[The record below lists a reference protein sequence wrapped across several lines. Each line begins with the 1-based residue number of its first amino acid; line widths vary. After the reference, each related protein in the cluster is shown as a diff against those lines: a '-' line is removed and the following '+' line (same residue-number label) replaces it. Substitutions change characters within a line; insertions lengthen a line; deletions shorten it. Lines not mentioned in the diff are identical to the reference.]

1 MDEPQLKSDGFISRK
16 TTWRKDSIPFHSM
29 IPTKA
34 ALASALDEARQNL
47 EGQLPQVHE
56 IQVGGPADLDRPIGE
71 LLKDQVRFII
81 IHRMGQTPEQ
91 GWDWDRD
98 DSYDHTLYDTDRPDE
113 IIRALDLTHARN
125 SVPLKTQTD
134 KPLVGTI
141 YQLQATPTKSIADDI
156 LTSLTYS
163 KASSLLVYTKANLD
177 PFTYTWVKGRHFIE
191 PGLVVLLNDFVDS
204 VLTEHAIE
212 KSKIRAG
219 LFSSL

>member
-1 MDEPQLKSDGFISRK
+1 MITGFISRK

-71 LLKDQVRFII
+71 LLKEQVRFII

-98 DSYDHTLYDTDRPDE
+98 DSYGP
-113 IIRALDLTHARN
+113 LD
-125 SVPLKTQTD
+125 S
-134 KPLVGTI
+134 
-141 YQLQATPTKSIADDI
+141 
-156 LTSLTYS
+156 
-163 KASSLLVYTKANLD
+163 
-177 PFTYTWVKGRHFIE
+177 F
-191 PGLVVLLNDFVDS
+191 
-204 VLTEHAIE
+204 
-212 KSKIRAG
+212 
-219 LFSSL
+219 